1 LDPTLLAE
9 NATIVDVLDQ
19 SASIG
24 ELHHALEAGLMARS
38 DVRAELGEVVAGI
51 KPGRT
56 SADEIIVFDSTGMAL
71 QDVIA
76 AAMVYERAKER
87 RFERIL
93 DLAS

>member
-1 LDPTLLAE
+1 
-9 NATIVDVLDQ
+9 
-19 SASIG
+19 
-24 ELHHALEAGLMARS
+24 MA
-38 DVRAELGEVVAGI
+38 
-51 KPGRT
+51 
-56 SADEIIVFDSTGMAL
+56 F